1 MDFTNMPRR
10 NKTYTGAGNDA
21 WNFYNKREGKAFR
34 KKRED
39 IGYIFKAAEKRLTYT
54 EKEARFPGFFQIEDK
69 VVATVGR
76 KADKATAFFV

>member
-1 MDFTNMPRR
+1 MDFTNLPRR

-21 WNFYNKREGKAFR
+21 WNLYNKREGKAFR

-54 EKEARFPGFFQIEDK
+54 EKEARFPGFFFCACFQRLSDLIS
-69 VVATVGR
+69 TR
-76 KADKATAFFV
+76 SLSLRQ